1 MYSELFIAILAGLG
15 GMLGWGFAD
24 FCAKKT
30 IDEMGDIAS
39 LTWGHIFGTSILFT
53 FVLYKVIFT
62 GYVIIFPSSIDTW
75 IILLFFGLLQAA
87 VYFFLYKAFG
97 KGQVSI
103 LSPIFATF
111 SGITAVLSIIFFGE
125 QVSQSLIFSLIIVF
139 SGIILVNL
147 DINFIKNRS
156 ILFSKV
162 LGLREIVVAT
172 LLASLWTLLWG
183 KFVNGQDWLLS
194 TLLMYGFM
202 TLAILVIAKYQKVNL
217 FMKNKSIL
225 KFLLLI
231 GLGEVVAYLAISFG
245 YSNTAYISIIA
256 LLSSAFSLPVM
267 ILARIFLKEKITTI
281 QTVGSI
287 VIILGVMILSLA

>member
-1 MYSELFIAILAGLG
+1 MHTELFIAILAGLG

-30 IDEMGDIAS
+30 IDEIGDMGS
-39 LTWGHIFGTSILFT
+39 LAWGHVFGTLILFT

-62 GYVIIFPSSIDTW
+62 GYQVIFPSNFTTW
-75 IILLFFGLLQAA
+75 FILLFFGVLQAV
-87 VYFFLYKAFG
+87 VYFFVYKAFA

-111 SGITAVLSIIFFGE
+111 SGITAVLAIIFFGE
-125 QVSQSLIFSLIIVF
+125 RVNQSLIFSLIIVF
-139 SGIILVNL
+139 TGIMLVNL
-147 DINFIKNRS
+147 DINSIKNRS
-156 ILFSKV
+156 IVFNKV

-183 KFVNGQDWLLS
+183 KFVSGQDWLLYA
-194 TLLMYGFM
+194 LLMYAFM
-202 TLAILVIAKYQKVNL
+202 TFAILANAKYQSINL
-217 FMKNKSIL
+217 SIKNSSVW
-225 KFLLLI
+225 KFVILI

-245 YSNTAYISIIA
+245 YSSTGYISIIA
-256 LLSSAFSLPVM
+256 LLSSAFSLPVL

-287 VIILGVMILSLA
+287 VIIIGVMILSLV